1 MSTLDRYIARTFL
14 TNIAAL
20 LVILFCFIV
29 AVDLSWNFNA
39 FRSAGA
45 ALASAGAEKPGLL
58 RVALV
63 TLLLVFD
70 FWWPKLLNLYNVTI
84 GLVLVGAMGFTLAS
98 MSRHREL
105 IAILASGTSLLRVA
119 RPLVL
124 VGLLAVVL
132 QGVNQELV
140 IPRIAPLILRSHDT
154 LGQRTLGVSRV
165 PLAADGSGRVFY
177 AERFDPDRGTLEG
190 LTVLERDARGL
201 TVRRITARSA
211 RWTGSAWDLE
221 EGRAQTRVDGRP
233 PAFEPVLRLVT
244 DLDPTALT
252 LRRFARFRHS
262 LSWSQISRLI
272 DRPELLGDSTPEGVR
287 RQVEQL
293 ERVRWS
299 RVAVMLCTLL
309 TLLITLP
316 LYLRREP
323 ASMIVQSIKCAPV
336 ALVGLIGSVVG
347 ATALGIPG
355 LPPQVSAFV
364 PVLVLLPIA
373 IASMTSIRT

>member
-1 MSTLDRYIARTFL
+1 MSLLDRYIARTFL
-14 TNIAAL
+14 MNIAAL
-20 LVILFCFIV
+20 LVILFSFIM

-45 ALASAGAEKPGLL
+45 AMASAGEAPPGVL

-105 IAILASGTSLLRVA
+105 IAILAGGRSLFRVA

-124 VGLLAVVL
+124 VGVGAVLL
-132 QGVNQELV
+132 QGLNQELV
-140 IPRIAPLILRSHDT
+140 IPRIAPLILRGHDS
-154 LGQRTLGVSRV
+154 LGQRTLGAARV
-165 PLAADGSGRVFY
+165 PLAADGAGRVFY

-190 LTVLERDARGL
+190 LIVFERDARGL
-201 TVRRITARSA
+201 TVRRISASAA
-211 RWTGSAWDLE
+211 RWSGAAWELE
-221 EGRAQTRVDGRP
+221 DGVAQSRADARP
-233 PAFEPVLRLVT
+233 GPPEPIARLAT

-252 LRRFARFRHS
+252 LRRFAKFRHS
-262 LSWSQISRLI
+262 LSWRQISRLI
-272 DRPELLGDSTPEGVR
+272 DRPELLGDATPDGVR

-299 RVAVMLCTLL
+299 RVAIMLCTLL
-309 TLLITLP
+309 TLLITMP
-316 LYLRREP
+316 LFLRREP
-323 ASMIVQSIKCAPV
+323 ANMIVQSIKCAPV
-336 ALVGLIGSVVG
+336 ALVGLIGSVVT
-347 ATALGIPG
+347 ATALAIPG
-355 LPPQVSAFV
+355 LPPQLSAFV
-364 PVLVLLPIA
+364 PVLVLLPIG
-373 IASMTSIRT
+373 IAAMTSIRT

>member
-1 MSTLDRYIARTFL
+1 MSILDRYIARTL
-14 TNIAAL
+14 LANILAL

-29 AVDLSWNFNA
+29 AVDLSWNFNS
-39 FRSAGA
+39 FRSA
-45 ALASAGAEKPGLL
+45 ASAMAGSGEARPGVV
-58 RVALV
+58 RVTLV

-84 GLVLVGAMGFTLAS
+84 GLVLVGAMGFTLAA

-105 IAILASGTSLLRVA
+105 IAILAGGRSLFRVA
-119 RPLVL
+119 RPIVL
-124 VGLLAVVL
+124 VGLLAVLV

-154 LGQRTLGVSRV
+154 LGQRSLGASRV
-165 PLAADGSGRVFY
+165 PLAADSAGRVFY
-177 AERFDPDRGTLEG
+177 AEKFDPDRGTLEG

-201 TVRRITARSA
+201 TTRRVTAAAA
-211 RWTGSAWDLE
+211 RWSGNAWELE
-221 EGRAQTRVDGRP
+221 DGRAQVRLNGRATVEAASRV
-233 PAFEPVLRLVT
+233 AT

-252 LRRFARFRHS
+252 LRRFAKFRHS

-272 DRPELLGDSTPEGVR
+272 DRPEVLGDATPDGVR
-287 RQVEQL
+287 RQIEQL

-299 RVAVMLCTLL
+299 RIAIMLCTIL

-316 LYLRREP
+316 LFLRREP
-323 ASMIVQSIKCAPV
+323 GNMVLQSIKCAPV
-336 ALVGLIGSVVG
+336 AVAGLIGSVVA

-355 LPPQVSAFV
+355 LPPQLSAFV
-364 PVLVLLPIA
+364 PVLVLLPIGIAA
-373 IASMTSIRT
+373 ITGIRT